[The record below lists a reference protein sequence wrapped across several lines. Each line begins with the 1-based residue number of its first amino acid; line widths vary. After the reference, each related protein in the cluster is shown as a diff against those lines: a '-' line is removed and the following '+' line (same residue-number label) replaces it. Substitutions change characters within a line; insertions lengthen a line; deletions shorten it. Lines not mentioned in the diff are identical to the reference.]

1 MRARAVCV
9 LIIMALLAGFA
20 GAAHAGQARDTLKA
34 AVDEVL
40 NVLSSTKAGDPS
52 RTAKLNEAVGKVF
65 DPEELAR
72 RTLAANW
79 QSFSEDER
87 ARFTKAFVRLLERT
101 YLRRIEAY
109 TDEKVVFLEESSLA
123 DDRSEVSTK
132 IVTSSK
138 EVPIVYRLIKKADWK
153 VYDVVIEGVSLVQNY
168 RKQFSEILARET
180 PAQLIGRVESMGS
193 AS

>member
-1 MRARAVCV
+1 MRARGACV
-9 LIIMALLAGFA
+9 LFVMALLACLA
-20 GAAHAGQARDTLKA
+20 GPARAGEALSDLKTV
-34 AVDEVL
+34 VDEVL
-40 NVLSSTKAGDPS
+40 HVLSSTKQGDPS

-65 DPEELAR
+65 DPEELAK

-79 QSFSEDER
+79 QSFSPDER
-87 ARFTKAFVRLLERT
+87 TRFTKAFVSLLERT

-109 TDEKVVFLEESSLA
+109 TDEKVVFLEESKLG

-138 EVPIVYRLIKKADWK
+138 EIPIVYRLIKKPGWK

-168 RKQFSEILARET
+168 RKQFNEILARET
-180 PAQLIGRVESMGS
+180 PAQLIGRVESMAAAG
-193 AS
+193 

>member
-1 MRARAVCV
+1 MMARAAGV
-9 LIIMALLAGFA
+9 LALVFVLCGWAQAALAGD
-20 GAAHAGQARDTLKA
+20 ARDALKA
-34 AVDEVL
+34 SVDEVL
-40 NVLSSTKAGDPS
+40 SVLSSTKSGDPA
-52 RTAKLNEAVGKVF
+52 RLEKLHAAVGKVF

-79 QSFSEDER
+79 EAFNPDER
-87 ARFTKAFVRLLERT
+87 QRFTKAFVRLLERT

-109 TDEKVVFLEESSLA
+109 TDERVVFMDESALGEGRA
-123 DDRSEVSTK
+123 EVSTK

-138 EVPIVYRLIKKADWK
+138 EVPIVYRLIKKDAWR

-168 RKQFSEILARET
+168 RNQFNQILAKES
-180 PAQLIGRVESMGS
+180 PSQLIGRVETMGS